1 MKKPTP
7 MAFVIHLGPSHPSGI
22 LRGLLITTLVLAL
35 SPAVHVAGA
44 RAQRSSLF
52 APVESSALQRATPR
66 PPDDITIRRREVT
79 IDLDTLAMARAAA
92 KDPATAPAKLTL
104 NLFDDAILTAI
115 VNRTAPTSSGYSLSG
130 RIENME
136 HGTMTLVVN
145 GTVVVGAV
153 HTPSGT
159 YRISGG
165 ATSPYEISE
174 VDESKLPLIR

>member
-1 MKKPTP
+1 M
-7 MAFVIHLGPSHPSGI
+7 
-22 LRGLLITTLVLAL
+22 LVVLL

-44 RAQRSSLF
+44 RAQRGTLF
-52 APVESSALQRATPR
+52 SPAESPALRSATPP
-66 PPDDITIRRREVT
+66 PPDDITIRRRQVT

-92 KDPATAPAKLTL
+92 RDPAGGPAKLTL
-104 NLFDDAILTAI
+104 NLFDDAILTA
-115 VNRTAPTSSGYSLSG
+115 VVDRTAPTSTGYSLSG

-165 ATSPYEISE
+165 AANPYEISQ